1 MLFIKTDK
9 LIAKLSIIIS
19 FLLTVCFNVSGQTGK
34 DIYSLTDDSL
44 KVQLLYDLAYGIEI
58 ENPDSAIKIYELGAE
73 ISKNVDYLL
82 GYGRG
87 LQYKGIVLSDQGNYD
102 KAIEYYERSIEVFK
116 LIPYPGGVAS
126 TYVNIGN
133 IYKRKAEYSKALNN
147 YLEGTRVFE
156 QIGDTSRLIYAYSN
170 VGAVLSDVEQYDKSL
185 QYNYRSLELSILV
198 KDSASICDGLVNIGS
213 IDFDMGMLDDALINF
228 NKALKIAEKTN
239 DIYMLYLINNSLSNI
254 NAKNKDTSKALKQSK
269 LSLSYAKTLGNP
281 ALVSNAL
288 ARMGANYMD
297 LGKLDSA
304 NYYLERSIK
313 IARQNQAQEVLIST
327 YMWMAELQEKLNN
340 TESALNWYRQYQT
353 LQKEASGQRQK
364 RIVAGLEMEYETE
377 KKDLELSEKS
387 LEIERN
393 EALLSKRNYFIVAL
407 TGALISAFI
416 FFFLV
421 RRSLRQKKI
430 IAEKDAALQQ
440 DKVLQM
446 KKDQQVIA
454 FKSMMEGEE
463 KERSRLAKDLHD
475 GLGGLLSSV
484 KLHFSNIGSG
494 NEMLQQSEDFKKAV
508 ELLDTTSSEARKI
521 SHNLM
526 PGALVKFGL
535 VEALQDFCNNISSS
549 NSLKIDFQSF
559 GIEKRLP
566 EAIEIM
572 IYRIV
577 QELINNTVK
586 HADANEAIVQLM
598 GSEKK
603 LHLTVEDNGKGF
615 DPDKLKNPGAG
626 INNIRSR
633 VEFLNG
639 ILDFDSELGVGTTV
653 NVEVPIEIGH

>member
-1 MLFIKTDK
+1 MKIYEI
-9 LIAKLSIIIS
+9 IAKPAFIVCI
-19 FLLTVCFNVSGQTGK
+19 LLAVNLNTKGQTDE
-34 DIYSLTDDSL
+34 DIYSLPDDSV
-44 KVQLLYDLAYGIEI
+44 KVQLLYDFAYGIEI
-58 ENPDSAIKIYELGAE
+58 EDPDSAIKIYELGAD
-73 ISKNVDYLL
+73 ISKKISYLL

-87 LQYKGIVLSDQGNYD
+87 LQYKGIVFSDQGKFD

-133 IYKRKAEYSKALNN
+133 IYKRKAEYSNAINN
-147 YLEGTRVFE
+147 YLEGTRLFE
-156 QIGDTSRLIYAYSN
+156 QIGDTARLIYAYSN
-170 VGAVLSDVEQYDKSL
+170 IGAVLSDVEQYDKSL
-185 QYNYRSLELSILV
+185 QYNQRSLKLSLMI
-198 KDSASICDGLVNIGS
+198 KDSMSICDGLVNIGS
-213 IDFDMGMLDDALINF
+213 IDFDKGMLNEASLNF
-228 NKALKIAEKTN
+228 NKALEIAEKIN
-239 DIYMLYLINNSLSNI
+239 DTYMLYLINNSLSNI
-254 NAKNKDTSKALKQSK
+254 NAKNKDISKALKQSR
-269 LSLSYAKTLGNP
+269 LSLNYAIILGNP
-281 ALVSNAL
+281 ALESNAL
-288 ARMGANYMD
+288 ARMGANFMD

-304 NYYLERSIK
+304 NYYLKKSIQM
-313 IARQNQAQEVLIST
+313 ARQNQAQEVLISA
-327 YMWMAELQEKLNN
+327 YMWMGVLQEKMNN
-340 TESALNWYRQYQT
+340 NQLALDYYRQYQT

-407 TGALISAFI
+407 SGALISAFI

-430 IAEKDAALQQ
+430 IAEKDATLQQ
-440 DKVLQM
+440 EKVLQL

-454 FKSMMEGEE
+454 LKSMMEGEE

-475 GLGGLLSSV
+475 GLGGLISSV
-484 KLHFSNIGSG
+484 KLHFSKIGSG
-494 NEMLQQSEDFKKAV
+494 NELLQQSEDFKMALN
-508 ELLDTTSSEARKI
+508 LLDTTSSEARKI

-535 VEALQDFCNNISSS
+535 VEALQDFCNNISTS
-549 NSLKIDFQSF
+549 NSLKIEFQSF

-566 EAIEIM
+566 EAMEIM

-577 QELINNTVK
+577 QELINNTIK
-586 HADANEAIVQLM
+586 HASASEAIVQLM
-598 GSEKK
+598 GGEKG
-603 LHLTVEDNGKGF
+603 LHITVEDNGSGF
-615 DPDKLKNPGAG
+615 DPNNLKNPGVG

-639 ILDFDSELGVGTTV
+639 KLDFDSELGVGTTV
-653 NVEVPIEIGH
+653 NVEVPMEFGH